1 VRFVIC
7 AKLSGAK
14 HPALKGEAMALTDST
29 SGKVLRQ
36 YSIEELK
43 DAANLMRGYDLVAL
57 HAAGSGHAG
66 GTLSIMDI
74 TAALYLKIAN
84 HDPQNPEWAGRDR
97 IIWSTGHKAPSLYL
111 GLAFAGFCPI
121 EDVVTLRKLSSP
133 FQGHPHWLKLAGV
146 EASTGS
152 LGQGLSIAVGL
163 ALAARLDGRK
173 HKIFCLM
180 GDGEQQEGQVW
191 EAAME
196 AGHYQ
201 LDNIIAIIDCNRL
214 QIDGLVK
221 DVMQV
226 EPLCAKYAS
235 FGWDV
240 MRIDGHDMT
249 QVVDA
254 LEQAKAAGGKPVVLL
269 ADTVKGKGVSFM
281 EDQAGWHG
289 KTPNYEELLRGL
301 QELALYDRIPV
312 QHLLDKAQH
321 YQAEVDRKLE
331 AKMPKF
337 TRDYW
342 WNAGDTMKVKM
353 EPTRKGFGKSLAENG
368 DDERVVC
375 LGLDISGSITI
386 SDFYAGKP
394 DRKKRWISMGI
405 AEQSATSAAAGL
417 AREGKLPVL
426 GTYATFAAAR
436 NLDQIRTSVCY
447 GNFNVMIAGAHGGV
461 SVGPDG
467 ATHQALED
475 LFAMQGLPNM
485 SVVVPCDVVE
495 TRKATNYLLLQH
507 KGPKYIR
514 FAREA
519 TPIVTDEKTP
529 FVFGQA
535 NVARLRREG
544 PNFLE
549 AFETVLASTCKNE
562 SEDLTIVACGPMVP
576 EAMRAAYILKKEFGY
591 ETRILNV
598 HTLKPIDAE
607 AIIRAARETGVVV
620 TAEEHQIGALAW
632 RVSGILTESPQL
644 YGLPF
649 ITGAVGVKDRF
660 GDSGAP
666 WELIKEF
673 EVSAEHIAHK
683 AVELMAI
690 KKGRSAQREE
700 RNSLAGVR

>member
-1 VRFVIC
+1 M
-7 AKLSGAK
+7 
-14 HPALKGEAMALTDST
+14 PALKGEAMALTDSA
-29 SGKVLRQ
+29 SGKVIRE
-36 YSIEELK
+36 YSIEELR

-74 TAALYLKIAN
+74 AAALYLRVAN
-84 HDPQNPEWAGRDR
+84 HDPKNPNWHGRDR

-111 GLAFAGFCPI
+111 GLAFAGFCPLD
-121 EDVVTLRKLSSP
+121 DVVTLRKLGSP
-133 FQGHPHWLKLAGV
+133 FQGHPHWLKLPGV
-146 EASTGS
+146 EVSTGS
-152 LGQGLSIAVGL
+152 LGQGLSIGVGM
-163 ALAARLDGRK
+163 ALAAKLDNRA
-173 HKIFCLM
+173 HKVFCIM

-196 AGHYQ
+196 AGHYK
-201 LDNIIAIIDCNRL
+201 LDNLIGIIDCNRL
-214 QIDGLVK
+214 QIDGWVK
-221 DVMQV
+221 DVMSV
-226 EPLCAKYAS
+226 EPLCAKYGS

-240 MRIDGHDMT
+240 MRIDGHNME

-254 LEQAKAAGGKPVVLL
+254 LEQAKAATGRPVVIL

-289 KTPNYEELLRGL
+289 RSPNREELNRGL
-301 QELALYDRIPV
+301 QELRLADRIPV
-312 QHLLDKAQH
+312 QSLLDKASK
-321 YQAEVDRKLE
+321 YQVAVEQVLD

-337 TRDYW
+337 SRNYW
-342 WNAGDTMKVKM
+342 WNAGEAMKVKM
-353 EPTRKGFGKSLAENG
+353 EPTRKGFGQSLGENG
-368 DDERVVC
+368 NDERVVC

-386 SDFYAGKP
+386 SDFYSGKP
-394 DRKKRWISMGI
+394 ERKKRWLSMGI

-447 GNFNVMIAGAHGGV
+447 GNFNVLIAGAHGGV

-475 LFAMQGLPNM
+475 VFAMQGMPNM
-485 SVVVPCDVVE
+485 SVVVPCDAVE
-495 TRKATNYLLLQH
+495 TRKATSYLLLQH

-519 TPIVTDEKTP
+519 TPVVTTDATP

-535 NVARLRREG
+535 NVIRLRREG

-549 AFETVLASTCKNE
+549 AFDTVLAADYE
-562 SEDLTIVACGPMVP
+562 SEHEDLSIVACGPMVP
-576 EAMRAAYILKKEFGY
+576 EAMRAAYILNKEFGY
-591 ETRILNV
+591 ETRVLNL

-607 AIIRAARETGVVV
+607 AIVRAADETGVVI

-632 RVSGILTESPQL
+632 RVSSLLTESPRL
-644 YGLPF
+644 YERPV
-649 ITGAVGVKDRF
+649 ITGAIGVKDRF

-683 AVELMAI
+683 ALELMAI
-690 KKGRSAQREE
+690 KKKRLVQEE
-700 RNSLAGVR
+700 AAEWLVVL

>member
-1 VRFVIC
+1 
-7 AKLSGAK
+7 
-14 HPALKGEAMALTDST
+14 MNST
-29 SGKVLRQ
+29 SGKVIRQ

-57 HAAGSGHAG
+57 NAAGSGHAG
-66 GTLSIMDI
+66 GTLSVMDI

-84 HDPQNPEWAGRDR
+84 HDPQNPDWPDRDR

-111 GLAFAGFCPI
+111 GLAFAGFCPVA
-121 EDVVTLRKLSSP
+121 EVVTLRKLGSP
-133 FQGHPHWLKLAGV
+133 FQGHPHWLKLPGV
-146 EASTGS
+146 EVSTGS

-163 ALAARLDGRK
+163 ALAGRLDK
-173 HKIFCLM
+173 KSHKIFCIM

-196 AGHYQ
+196 AGHFQ
-201 LDNIIAIIDCNRL
+201 LDNLIAIVDCNRL
-214 QIDGLVK
+214 QIDGWVK
-221 DVMQV
+221 DVMGV
-226 EPLCAKYAS
+226 EPLAAKYGS

-240 MRIDGHDMT
+240 LRIDGHDMN

-254 LEQAKAAGGKPVVLL
+254 LEQARAVKGRPVVIL

-289 KTPNYEELLRGL
+289 KTPNADELSRGL
-301 QELALYDRIPV
+301 RELQLTDRIPV
-312 QHLLDKAQH
+312 QHLLEKASQ
-321 YQAEVDRKLE
+321 YQAEVERRLE

-337 TRDYW
+337 TRNYW
-342 WNAGDTMKVKM
+342 WNAADTMKVKM
-353 EPTRKGFGKSLAENG
+353 EPTRKGFGQSLAENG

-394 DRKKRWISMGI
+394 ERKNRWISLGI

-417 AREGKLPVL
+417 AREGKLPVM

-485 SVVVPCDVVE
+485 SVVIPCDVVE

-519 TPIVTDEKTP
+519 TPVVTTENTP

-535 NVARLRREG
+535 NVIRLRREG
-544 PNFLE
+544 PNFLD
-549 AFETVLASTCKNE
+549 AFETVLAAAYKNE
-562 SEDLTIVACGPMVP
+562 DEDLSIVACGPMVP

-591 ETRILNV
+591 ETRILNI
-598 HTLKPIDAE
+598 HTLKPIDAA
-607 AIIRAARETGVVV
+607 AIVRAARETGVVV

-644 YGLPF
+644 YGVPV
-649 ITGAVGVKDRF
+649 ITGAIGVKDRF

-673 EVSAEHIAHK
+673 EVSAEHIALK
-683 AVELMAI
+683 AVELMAVK
-690 KKGRSAQREE
+690 KKGPVEREQHP
-700 RNSLAGVR
+700 SFAGVR

>member
-1 VRFVIC
+1 MSLVNS
-7 AKLSGAK
+7 A
-14 HPALKGEAMALTDST
+14 
-29 SGKVLRQ
+29 SGKILRE

-74 TAALYLKIAN
+74 AAALYLKVAN
-84 HDPQNPEWAGRDR
+84 HDPQNPNWADRDR

-111 GLAFAGFCPI
+111 GLGMAGFFPI
-121 EDVVTLRKLSSP
+121 DDVVTLRKLSSP
-133 FQGHPHWLKLAGV
+133 FQGHPHWLKLPGV

-163 ALAARLDGRK
+163 ALAARLDDK
-173 HKIFCLM
+173 QHKIFCIM

-196 AGHYQ
+196 AGHFQ
-201 LDNIIAIIDCNRL
+201 LDNLIAIIDCNRL
-214 QIDGLVK
+214 QIDGWVK
-221 DVMQV
+221 DVMGV
-226 EPLCAKYAS
+226 EPLCAKYGA

-240 MRIDGHDMT
+240 MRINGHNMD
-249 QVVDA
+249 QVVGA
-254 LEQAKAAGGKPVVLL
+254 LEQARTVKGRPVVIL

-281 EDQAGWHG
+281 ENLAGWHG
-289 KTPNYEELLRGL
+289 KTPNHEELTKGL
-301 QELALYDRIPV
+301 WELGLTERIPV
-312 QHLLDKAQH
+312 EHLLDKAKQ
-321 YQAEVDRKLE
+321 YQVEVDRKLE
-331 AKMPKF
+331 AKMPHF
-337 TRDYW
+337 SRNYW
-342 WNAGDTMKVKM
+342 WNAADTMKVKM
-353 EPTRKGFGKSLAENG
+353 EPTRKGFGQSLAENG

-394 DRKKRWISMGI
+394 ERKKRWISMGI

-417 AREGKLPVL
+417 AREGKLPVF

-436 NLDQIRTSVCY
+436 NLDQIRISICY

-485 SVVVPCDVVE
+485 SVVVPCDLEE
-495 TRKATNYLLLQH
+495 TRKATTYLLLQH
-507 KGPKYIR
+507 QGPKYIR

-519 TPIVTDEKTP
+519 TPIVTDAKTP
-529 FVFGQA
+529 FVFGLA
-535 NVARLRREG
+535 NVIRLRQEDAE
-544 PNFLE
+544 FAK
-549 AFETVLASTCKNE
+549 AFKTTLASTYINE
-562 SEDLTIVACGPMVP
+562 GEDLSIIACGPMVP
-576 EAMRAAYILKKEFGY
+576 EAMRAAYILKKEFGF
-591 ETRILNV
+591 EARVVNM
-598 HTLKPIDAE
+598 HTLKPIDAD
-607 AIIRAARETGVVV
+607 AIIRAARETGVIV

-632 RVSGILTESPQL
+632 RVSGILTETPKL
-644 YGLPF
+644 YGIPV
-649 ITGAVGVKDRF
+649 ITGAIGVKDRF

-683 AVELMAI
+683 AAELMAV
-690 KKGRSAQREE
+690 KKKKVEQKKEE
-700 RNSLAGVR
+700 PEHLFAGTR

>member
-1 VRFVIC
+1 
-7 AKLSGAK
+7 
-14 HPALKGEAMALTDST
+14 MALTDST
-29 SGKVLRQ
+29 SGKVIRQ

-43 DAANLMRGYDLVAL
+43 EAANLMRGYDLVAL

-74 TAALYLKIAN
+74 TAALYLKVAN
-84 HDPQNPEWAGRDR
+84 HDPQNPNWKDRDR
-97 IIWSTGHKAPSLYL
+97 IVWSTGHKAPSLYL

-121 EDVVTLRKLSSP
+121 DDVCTLRKLSSP
-133 FQGHPHWLKLAGV
+133 YQGHPHWLKLPGV
-146 EASTGS
+146 EVSTGS

-163 ALAARLDGRK
+163 ALAARLDDKK
-173 HKIFCLM
+173 HKIFCIM

-201 LDNIIAIIDCNRL
+201 LDNLIGILDCNRL

-226 EPLCAKYAS
+226 EPLAAKYAS

-240 MRIDGHDMT
+240 LRIDGHHMT

-254 LEQAKAAGGKPVVLL
+254 LEQAKAVTGRPVVIL

-289 KTPNYEELLRGL
+289 KAPNADELSRGL
-301 QELALYDRIPV
+301 QELKLTDHIPV
-312 QHLLDKAQH
+312 QQLLEKATR

-331 AKMPKF
+331 SKMPKF
-337 TRDYW
+337 SRNYW

-353 EPTRKGFGKSLAENG
+353 EPTRKGFGQSLAQNG

-394 DRKKRWISMGI
+394 ERKKRWISMGI

-426 GTYATFAAAR
+426 GTYATFAATR

-507 KGPKYIR
+507 NGPKYIR

-519 TPIVTDEKTP
+519 TP
-529 FVFGQA
+529 
-535 NVARLRREG
+535 
-544 PNFLE
+544 
-549 AFETVLASTCKNE
+549 
-562 SEDLTIVACGPMVP
+562 
-576 EAMRAAYILKKEFGY
+576 
-591 ETRILNV
+591 
-598 HTLKPIDAE
+598 
-607 AIIRAARETGVVV
+607 
-620 TAEEHQIGALAW
+620 
-632 RVSGILTESPQL
+632 
-644 YGLPF
+644 
-649 ITGAVGVKDRF
+649 
-660 GDSGAP
+660 
-666 WELIKEF
+666 
-673 EVSAEHIAHK
+673 
-683 AVELMAI
+683 
-690 KKGRSAQREE
+690 
-700 RNSLAGVR
+700 

>member
-1 VRFVIC
+1 
-7 AKLSGAK
+7 
-14 HPALKGEAMALTDST
+14 MALTDST
-29 SGKVLRQ
+29 TRKLIRD
-36 YSIEELK
+36 YSIDQLTE
-43 DAANLMRGYDLVAL
+43 AANLMRGYDLVAL

-74 TAALYLKIAN
+74 TAALYLKVAN
-84 HDPQNPEWAGRDR
+84 HDPHNPNWSGRDR
-97 IIWSTGHKAPSLYL
+97 IVWSTGHKAPSLYL

-133 FQGHPHWLKLAGV
+133 YQGHPHWLKLPGV
-146 EASTGS
+146 EVSTGS

-163 ALAARLDGRK
+163 AMAAKLDARK
-173 HKIFCLM
+173 HKIFCIM

-196 AGHYQ
+196 AGHYE
-201 LDNIIAIIDCNRL
+201 LDNVIGIIDCNRL
-214 QIDGLVK
+214 QIDGPV
-221 DVMQV
+221 DEVMEV
-226 EPLCAKYAS
+226 EPLAAKYGA

-240 MRIDGHDMT
+240 MRISGHDMN
-249 QVVDA
+249 QIVDA
-254 LEQAKAAGGKPVVLL
+254 LQQARAVKGRPVMIL

-289 KTPNYEELLRGL
+289 KAPNLAELTQGL
-301 QELALYDRIPV
+301 KELGLTDEIPV
-312 QHLLDKAQH
+312 LQLLERARA
-321 YQAEVDRKLE
+321 YQVEVERRLD

-342 WNAGDTMKVKM
+342 WNTADTMKVKM
-353 EPTRKGFGKSLAENG
+353 EPTRKGFGQSLAANG

-386 SDFYAGKP
+386 SDFYSGKP

-417 AREGKLPVL
+417 AREGKLPVF

-447 GNFNVMIAGAHGGV
+447 GNFNVLIAGAHGGV

-475 LFAMQGLPNM
+475 LFAMEGLPNM
-485 SVVVPCDVVE
+485 SVVVPCDIVE
-495 TRKATNYLLLQH
+495 TRKATDYLLLEH

-519 TPIVTDEKTP
+519 TPIITDCKTP
-529 FVFGQA
+529 FVFGKA
-535 NVARLRREG
+535 NVIRLRKEG
-544 PNFLE
+544 ASFAD
-549 AFETVLASTCKNE
+549 AFDTLLAASYKNE
-562 SEDLTIVACGPMVP
+562 EEDVSIIACGPMVP

-591 ETRILNV
+591 EARILNV
-598 HTLKPIDAE
+598 HTLKPIDTD
-607 AIIRAARETGVVV
+607 AIIRAARETGVLI

-632 RVSGILTESPQL
+632 RVSSVVTECPDL
-644 YGLPF
+644 YGHPV
-649 ITGAVGVKDRF
+649 ITGAIGVKDRF

-683 AVELMAI
+683 AIELMAV
-690 KKGRSAQREE
+690 KKNAPARQEE
-700 RNSLAGVR
+700 HALATR

>member
-1 VRFVIC
+1 
-7 AKLSGAK
+7 
-14 HPALKGEAMALTDST
+14 MALINSI
-29 SGKVLRQ
+29 SGKIVKD
-36 YSIEELK
+36 YSIEELQ

-74 TAALYLKIAN
+74 TAALYLKVAN
-84 HDPQNPEWAGRDR
+84 HDPKNPNWPDRDR

-111 GLAFAGFCPI
+111 GLGIAGFCPI
-121 EDVVTLRKLSSP
+121 DDVVTLRKLSSP
-133 FQGHPHWLKLAGV
+133 FQGHPHWLKLPGV

-163 ALAARLDGRK
+163 ALAARLDDKK
-173 HKIFCLM
+173 HKIFCIM

-196 AGHYQ
+196 AGHYE
-201 LDNIIAIIDCNRL
+201 LDNLIGIIDCNRL
-214 QIDGLVK
+214 QIDGWVK
-221 DVMQV
+221 DVMGV
-226 EPLCAKYAS
+226 EPLGAKYAA

-240 MRIDGHDMT
+240 MRIDGHNMNEI
-249 QVVDA
+249 VGA
-254 LEQAKAAGGKPVVLL
+254 LEQAKAVKGRPVLIL
-269 ADTVKGKGVSFM
+269 ADTVKGKGISFM

-289 KTPNYEELLRGL
+289 KSPNYEELTKGL
-301 QELALYDRIPV
+301 WELGLSERIPV
-312 QHLLDKAQH
+312 AHLLDKAKQ
-321 YQAEVDRKLE
+321 YQVEVDRKLE

-337 TRDYW
+337 SHNYW
-342 WNAGDTMKVKM
+342 WNAADTMKVKM
-353 EPTRKGFGKSLAENG
+353 EPTRKGFGLSLAENG
-368 DDERVVC
+368 GDERVVC

-394 DRKKRWISMGI
+394 ERKKRWISMGI

-475 LFAMQGLPNM
+475 IFAMQGLPNM
-485 SVVVPCDVVE
+485 SVVVPCDLEE
-495 TRKATNYLLLQH
+495 TRKATTYLLMKH
-507 KGPKYIR
+507 VGPKYIR

-519 TPIVTDEKTP
+519 TPVVTDAKTP

-535 NVARLRREG
+535 NVIRLRREG
-544 PNFLE
+544 VDFAK
-549 AFETVLASTCKNE
+549 AFETTLASSYRNE
-562 SEDLTIVACGPMVP
+562 SEDLSIVACGPMVP

-591 ETRILNV
+591 ETRVVNM

-607 AIIRAARETGVVV
+607 AIIRAAHETGVIV

-644 YGLPF
+644 YGLPI
-649 ITGAVGVKDRF
+649 ITGAIGVNDRF

-683 AVELMAI
+683 AADLMAF
-690 KKGRSAQREE
+690 KKKRAEEKREE
-700 RNSLAGVR
+700 REHLFYAGMR

>member
-1 VRFVIC
+1 VRAF
-7 AKLSGAK
+7 
-14 HPALKGEAMALTDST
+14 PAREADVMALTDST
-29 SGKVLRQ
+29 SGKVIRE

-84 HDPQNPEWAGRDR
+84 HDPQNPNWAGRDR
-97 IIWSTGHKAPSLYL
+97 IVWSTGHKAPSLYL
-111 GLAFAGFCPI
+111 GLAFAGFCPLD
-121 EDVVTLRKLSSP
+121 DVVTLRKLSSP
-133 FQGHPHWLKLAGV
+133 FQGHPHWLKLPGV

-163 ALAARLDGRK
+163 ALAARLDGKK
-173 HKIFCLM
+173 HQIFCIM

-196 AGHYQ
+196 AGHYH
-201 LDNIIAIIDCNRL
+201 LDNVIAIIDCNRL

-221 DVMQV
+221 DVMEV
-226 EPLCAKYAS
+226 EPLCAKYSS

-240 MRIDGHDMT
+240 MRIDGHDMS
-249 QVVDA
+249 QIVDA
-254 LEQAKAAGGKPVVLL
+254 LEQARAVTGRPLVIL
-269 ADTVKGKGVSFM
+269 ANTVKGKGVSFM

-289 KTPNYEELLRGL
+289 KAPNYEELTRALE
-301 QELALYDRIPV
+301 ELALIDRIPV
-312 QHLLDKAQH
+312 QHLLDKARR
-321 YQAEVDRKLE
+321 YQAEVERKLD

-337 TRDYW
+337 ARNYW
-342 WNAGDTMKVKM
+342 WNAEATMKVKM
-353 EPTRKGFGKSLAENG
+353 EPTRKGFGQSLAENG

-394 DRKKRWISMGI
+394 ERKKRWISMGI

-447 GNFNVMIAGAHGGV
+447 GNFNVLIAGAHGGV
-461 SVGPDG
+461 SVGADG

-485 SVVVPCDVVE
+485 TVVVPCDLVE

-519 TPIVTDEKTP
+519 TPVVTDEKTP

-535 NVARLRREG
+535 NVIRLRREG
-544 PNFLE
+544 PSFLE
-549 AFETVLASTCKNE
+549 AFETVLASSHKNE
-562 SEDLTIVACGPMVP
+562 NEDLSIIACGPMVP
-576 EAMRAAYILKKEFGY
+576 EAMRAAYILKQEFGY
-591 ETRILNV
+591 ETRVLNI

-607 AIIRAARETGVVV
+607 AIVRAARDTGIVV

-644 YGLPF
+644 YGLPV
-649 ITGAVGVKDRF
+649 ITGAIGVKDRF

-683 AVELMAI
+683 AVELMQI
-690 KKGRSAQREE
+690 KKKPVEREAV
-700 RNSLAGVR
+700 SLAGVR

>member
-1 VRFVIC
+1 
-7 AKLSGAK
+7 
-14 HPALKGEAMALTDST
+14 MALTDSV
-29 SGKVLRQ
+29 SGEILRN
-36 YSIEELK
+36 YSIPELK

-74 TAALYLKIAN
+74 AAALYLKIAS
-84 HDPQNPEWAGRDR
+84 HDPRNPNWPDRDR

-111 GLAFAGFCPI
+111 GLALAGFCKV
-121 EDVVTLRKLSSP
+121 EDVVTLRKLGSP
-133 FQGHPHWLKLAGV
+133 FQGHPHWLKLPGV
-146 EASTGS
+146 EVSTGS
-152 LGQGLSIAVGL
+152 LGQGLSIAVGM
-163 ALAARLDGRK
+163 ALAAELDEKK
-173 HKIFCLM
+173 HKIFCIM

-201 LDNIIAIIDCNRL
+201 LDNLIGIIDCNRL
-214 QIDGLVK
+214 QIDGLVE
-221 DVMQV
+221 DVMAV
-226 EPLCAKYAS
+226 EPLAAKYGS

-240 MRIDGHDMT
+240 LRVDGHNMD
-249 QVVDA
+249 QIVDA
-254 LEQAKAAGGKPVVLL
+254 LQQARAVVGRPVAIL

-281 EDQAGWHG
+281 ENQAGWHG
-289 KTPNYEELLRGL
+289 KAPNYEELMKGL
-301 QELALYDRIPV
+301 MELGLTKRISVPS
-312 QHLLDKAQH
+312 LLQKAEE
-321 YQAEVDRKLE
+321 YQAEVERKLS
-331 AKMPKF
+331 AQMPKF
-337 TRDYW
+337 TRNSW
-342 WNAGDTMKVKM
+342 WNAGAEMKVKM
-353 EPTRKGFGKSLAENG
+353 EPTRKGFGQSLAANG
-368 DDERVVC
+368 DDERIVC

-394 DRKKRWISMGI
+394 QRKKRWISMGI

-475 LFAMQGLPNM
+475 LFTMQGLPNM

-495 TRKATNYLLLQH
+495 TRKATDYLLLH
-507 KGPKYIR
+507 HTGPKYIR

-519 TPIVTDEKTP
+519 TPVVTYQKTP
-529 FVFGQA
+529 FVFGKA
-535 NVARLRREG
+535 NVIRLRGEK
-544 PNFLE
+544 PNFID
-549 AFETVLASTCKNE
+549 AFETVLADEYSNE
-562 SEDLTIVACGPMVP
+562 QEDISIVACGPMVP
-576 EAMRAAYILKKEFGY
+576 EAMRAAYILKREFGY
-591 ETRILNV
+591 EARVLNV
-598 HTLKPIDAE
+598 HTLKPIDAG
-607 AIIRAARETGVVV
+607 AIIQAAYETGVMI

-632 RVSGILTESPQL
+632 RVSSLLTESPRL
-644 YGLPF
+644 YGVPV
-649 ITGAVGVKDRF
+649 ITGAIGVKDRF

-673 EVSAEHIAHK
+673 EVSAEHIADK
-683 AVELMAI
+683 AWQLIAI
-690 KKGRSAQREE
+690 KKQAAE
-700 RNSLAGVR
+700 RLVTAELAGRR

>member
-1 VRFVIC
+1 
-7 AKLSGAK
+7 
-14 HPALKGEAMALTDST
+14 MALTDST
-29 SGKVLRQ
+29 SGKLIRD
-36 YSIEELK
+36 YSIQELK

-74 TAALYLKIAN
+74 TAALYLKIAC
-84 HDPQNPEWAGRDR
+84 HDPNHPNWPDRDR

-111 GLAFAGFCPI
+111 GLAFAGFCALD
-121 EDVVTLRKLSSP
+121 EVVTLRKLNSP
-133 FQGHPHWLKLAGV
+133 FQGHPHWLKLPGV

-163 ALAARLDGRK
+163 ALAARLNRK
-173 HKIFCLM
+173 RHKIFCIM

-196 AGHYQ
+196 AAHHH
-201 LDNIIAIIDCNRL
+201 LDNLIAIIDCNRL

-221 DVMQV
+221 DVMEV
-226 EPLCAKYAS
+226 EPLAAKYGS
-235 FGWDV
+235 FGWDA

-249 QVVDA
+249 QIVDA
-254 LEQAKAAGGKPVVLL
+254 LEQAKSAKGRPVMIL

-281 EDQAGWHG
+281 EGQAGWHG
-289 KTPNYEELLRGL
+289 KAPNYEELVKGL
-301 QELALYDRIPV
+301 AELGLFDRIPV
-312 QHLLDKAQH
+312 QHLLDKANH
-321 YQAEVDRKLE
+321 YQAEVDCRLE
-331 AKMPKF
+331 ARMPKF

-342 WNAGDTMKVKM
+342 WNAGDTMKVKL
-353 EPTRKGFGKSLAENG
+353 EPTRKGFGQSLAKNG

-394 DRKKRWISMGI
+394 ERKKRWISMGI

-485 SVVVPCDVVE
+485 SVVVPCDVIE
-495 TRKATNYLLLQH
+495 TRKATDYLLLQH

-519 TPIVTDEKTP
+519 TPVVTDENTP
-529 FVFGQA
+529 FVFGKA
-535 NVARLRREG
+535 NVIRLRREG
-544 PNFLE
+544 PSFLD
-549 AFETVLASTCKNE
+549 AFETVLAASYGDE
-562 SEDLTIVACGPMVP
+562 HEDLSIVACGPMVP
-576 EAMRAAYILKKEFGY
+576 EAMRAAYILKKELGY
-591 ETRILNV
+591 DTRVLNL

-607 AIIRAARETGVVV
+607 AIVRAARETGAVV

-632 RVSGILTESPQL
+632 RVSGILTESAEL
-644 YGLPF
+644 YGLSV
-649 ITGAVGVKDRF
+649 ITGAIGVKDRF

-673 EVSAEHIAHK
+673 EVSGEHIAHK
-683 AVELMAI
+683 AIELMSI
-690 KKGRSAQREE
+690 KKRPVKREE
-700 RNSLAGVR
+700 ASLAGVR

>member
-1 VRFVIC
+1 
-7 AKLSGAK
+7 
-14 HPALKGEAMALTDST
+14 MALTDST
-29 SGKVLRQ
+29 SGKLIRD
-36 YSIEELK
+36 YSIEELE

-74 TAALYLKIAN
+74 AAALYLKVAN
-84 HDPQNPEWAGRDR
+84 HDPKNPNWPDRDR
-97 IIWSTGHKAPSLYL
+97 IVWSTGHKAPSLYL

-121 EDVVTLRKLSSP
+121 DDVVTLRKLSSP
-133 FQGHPHWLKLAGV
+133 FQGHPHWLKLPGV
-146 EASTGS
+146 EVSTGS
-152 LGQGLSIAVGL
+152 LGQGLSIAVGM
-163 ALAARLDGRK
+163 ALAAKLDAKK
-173 HKIFCLM
+173 HKIFCIM

-196 AGHYQ
+196 AGYYE

-214 QIDGLVK
+214 QIDGPV
-221 DVMQV
+221 DEVMEV
-226 EPLCAKYAS
+226 EPLAAKYGA

-240 MRIDGHDMT
+240 MRIDGHDME

-254 LEQAKAAGGKPVVLL
+254 LEQARNVKGRPVMIL

-289 KTPNYEELLRGL
+289 KAPNYQELTQGLEELGL
-301 QELALYDRIPV
+301 FQRIPV
-312 QHLLDKAQH
+312 ARLLDRAKA
-321 YQAEVDRKLE
+321 YQAEVDRSLR

-337 TRDYW
+337 SRDYW
-342 WNAGDTMKVKM
+342 WNAAETMKVKM
-353 EPTRKGFGKSLAENG
+353 EPTRKGFGQSLAANG

-394 DRKKRWISMGI
+394 ERKKRWISMGI
-405 AEQSATSAAAGL
+405 AEQSATAAAAGL
-417 AREGKLPVL
+417 AREGKLPVF

-447 GNFNVMIAGAHGGV
+447 GNFNVLIAGAHGGV

-475 LFAMQGLPNM
+475 LFAMEGLPNM
-485 SVVVPCDVVE
+485 SVVVPCDAVE
-495 TRKATNYLLLQH
+495 TRKATDYLLLQH

-519 TPIVTDEKTP
+519 TPIVSDKNTP
-529 FVFGQA
+529 FVVGKA
-535 NVARLRREG
+535 NVIRLRREN
-544 PNFLE
+544 PDFLE
-549 AFETVLASTCKNE
+549 AFETVLAATYANE
-562 SEDLTIVACGPMVP
+562 HEDLSIIACGPMVP

-591 ETRILNV
+591 ETRVLNL
-598 HTLKPIDAE
+598 HTLKPIDTGAVL
-607 AIIRAARETGVVV
+607 RAAQETGIVV

-632 RVSGILTESPQL
+632 RVSSVLTESPSL
-644 YGLPF
+644 YGLPV
-649 ITGAVGVKDRF
+649 ITGAIGVKDRF

-683 AVELMAI
+683 AIDLMAI
-690 KKGRSAQREE
+690 KKKSPARREE
-700 RNSLAGVR
+700 PALAGTR

>member
-1 VRFVIC
+1 
-7 AKLSGAK
+7 
-14 HPALKGEAMALTDST
+14 MALIDST
-29 SGKVLRQ
+29 TGKVIRD
-36 YSIEELK
+36 YSIEQLTE
-43 DAANLMRGYDLVAL
+43 AADLMRGYDLVAL

-84 HDPQNPEWAGRDR
+84 HDPKNPNWADRDR

-111 GLAFAGFCPI
+111 GLAFAGFCPV

-133 FQGHPHWLKLAGV
+133 YQGHPHWLKLPGV
-146 EASTGS
+146 EVSTGS
-152 LGQGLSIAVGL
+152 LGQGLSIAVGMG
-163 ALAARLDGRK
+163 LAARLDRK
-173 HKIFCLM
+173 SHKIFCIM

-201 LDNIIAIIDCNRL
+201 LDNIVAIIDCNRL
-214 QIDGLVK
+214 QIDGWVK

-226 EPLCAKYAS
+226 EPLAAKYGA

-240 MRIDGHDMT
+240 LRIDGHDMA

-254 LEQAKAAGGKPVVLL
+254 LGQARAVKGRPVAIL

-289 KTPNYEELLRGL
+289 KAPSYEELVKGL
-301 QELALYDRIPV
+301 EELEVQEKIPL
-312 QHLLDKAQH
+312 QKLLERAKQ
-321 YQAEVDRKLE
+321 YQVEVDRKLD

-342 WNAGDTMKVKM
+342 WNSGDAMKVKM
-353 EPTRKGFGKSLAENG
+353 EPTRKGFGQSLAANG
-368 DDERVVC
+368 DDPRVVC

-394 DRKKRWISMGI
+394 ARKERWLSMGI
-405 AEQSATSAAAGL
+405 AEQSATAAAAGL

-485 SVVVPCDVVE
+485 SVVVPCDIVE
-495 TRKATNYLLLQH
+495 TRKATDYLLLKH
-507 KGPKYIR
+507 VGPKYIR

-519 TPIVTDEKTP
+519 TPIVTDDKTP
-529 FVFGQA
+529 FVFGKA
-535 NVARLRREG
+535 NVIRLRREG

-549 AFETVLASTCKNE
+549 AFETVLAESYKNE
-562 SEDLTIVACGPMVP
+562 AEDLSIIACGPMVP
-576 EAMRAAYILKKEFGY
+576 EAMRAAFILKKELGY
-591 ETRILNV
+591 ETRVVNV

-607 AIIRAARETGVVV
+607 AIVRAARETGIVV

-632 RVSGILTESPQL
+632 RVSAILTESPEV
-644 YGLPF
+644 YGVPV
-649 ITGAVGVKDRF
+649 ITGAIGVKDRF

-673 EVSAEHIAHK
+673 EVSAEHIAEK
-683 AVELMAI
+683 AVQLLRS
-690 KKGRSAQREE
+690 KKSVDSPKHEPVLTGH
-700 RNSLAGVR
+700 GVG

>member
-1 VRFVIC
+1 
-7 AKLSGAK
+7 
-14 HPALKGEAMALTDST
+14 M
-29 SGKVLRQ
+29 
-36 YSIEELK
+36 
-43 DAANLMRGYDLVAL
+43 
-57 HAAGSGHAG
+57 
-66 GTLSIMDI
+66 
-74 TAALYLKIAN
+74 
-84 HDPQNPEWAGRDR
+84 
-97 IIWSTGHKAPSLYL
+97 
-111 GLAFAGFCPI
+111 
-121 EDVVTLRKLSSP
+121 
-133 FQGHPHWLKLAGV
+133 
-146 EASTGS
+146 
-152 LGQGLSIAVGL
+152 
-163 ALAARLDGRK
+163 ALAAKLDAKK
-173 HKIFCLM
+173 HKIFCIM

-196 AGHYQ
+196 AGYYE

-214 QIDGLVK
+214 QIDGPV
-221 DVMQV
+221 DEVMEV
-226 EPLCAKYAS
+226 EPLAAKYGA

-240 MRIDGHDMT
+240 MRIDGHNME

-254 LEQAKAAGGKPVVLL
+254 LEQARNVKGRPVMIL

-289 KTPNYEELLRGL
+289 KAPNYQELTQGLEELGL
-301 QELALYDRIPV
+301 IQRIPV
-312 QHLLDKAQH
+312 ARLLDRAKA
-321 YQAEVDRKLE
+321 YQAEVDCKLT

-337 TRDYW
+337 SRDYW
-342 WNAGDTMKVKM
+342 WNAAETMKVKM
-353 EPTRKGFGKSLAENG
+353 EPTRKGFGQSLAANG

-394 DRKKRWISMGI
+394 ERKKRWISMGI

-417 AREGKLPVL
+417 AREGKLPVF

-447 GNFNVMIAGAHGGV
+447 GNFNVLIAGAHGGV
-461 SVGPDG
+461 SVGADG

-475 LFAMQGLPNM
+475 LFAMEGLPNM
-485 SVVVPCDVVE
+485 SVVVPCDAVE
-495 TRKATNYLLLQH
+495 TRKATDYLLLQH

-519 TPIVTDEKTP
+519 TPIVSDKETP

-535 NVARLRREG
+535 NVIRLRREN

-549 AFETVLASTCKNE
+549 AFETVLAATYSNE
-562 SEDLTIVACGPMVP
+562 HEDLSIIACGPMVP

-591 ETRILNV
+591 ETRVLNL
-598 HTLKPIDAE
+598 HTLKPIDAG
-607 AIIRAARETGVVV
+607 AILRAAQETGIVV

-632 RVSGILTESPQL
+632 RVSSILTESPAL
-644 YGLPF
+644 YGLPV
-649 ITGAVGVKDRF
+649 ITGAIGVKDRF

-683 AVELMAI
+683 AIDLMAI
-690 KKGRSAQREE
+690 KKKSPARREE
-700 RNSLAGVR
+700 PALAGTR

>member
-1 VRFVIC
+1 
-7 AKLSGAK
+7 
-14 HPALKGEAMALTDST
+14 MALTDST
-29 SGKVLRQ
+29 SGKIIRE

-84 HDPQNPEWAGRDR
+84 HDPQNPNWSGRDR
-97 IIWSTGHKAPSLYL
+97 IVWSTGHKAPSLYL
-111 GLAFAGFCPI
+111 GLAFAGFCPLD
-121 EDVVTLRKLSSP
+121 DVVTLRKLSSP
-133 FQGHPHWLKLAGV
+133 FQGHPHWLKLPGV

-163 ALAARLDGRK
+163 ALAARLDGKK
-173 HKIFCLM
+173 HKIFCIM

-196 AGHYQ
+196 AGHYH
-201 LDNIIAIIDCNRL
+201 LDNVIAIIDCNRL

-221 DVMQV
+221 DVMAV
-226 EPLCAKYAS
+226 EPLCAKYGS

-254 LEQAKAAGGKPVVLL
+254 MEQAKALTGRPVVIL
-269 ADTVKGKGVSFM
+269 ANTIKGKGVSFM

-289 KTPNYEELLRGL
+289 KAPNYEELTRALE
-301 QELALYDRIPV
+301 ELALIDRIPV
-312 QHLLDKAQH
+312 QHLLDKARH
-321 YQAEVDRKLE
+321 YQVEVDQKLD

-337 TRDYW
+337 TCNYW
-342 WNAGDTMKVKM
+342 WNAGETMKVKM
-353 EPTRKGFGKSLAENG
+353 EPTRKGFGQSLADNG
-368 DDERVVC
+368 GDERVVC

-394 DRKKRWISMGI
+394 ERKKRWISMGI

-417 AREGKLPVL
+417 AREGKLPAL

-461 SVGPDG
+461 SVGADG

-519 TPIVTDEKTP
+519 TPVVTDEKTP

-535 NVARLRREG
+535 NVIRLRRVG

-549 AFETVLASTCKNE
+549 AFETVLAATYKNE
-562 SEDLTIVACGPMVP
+562 DEDLSIIACGPMVP

-591 ETRILNV
+591 ETRVLNI
-598 HTLKPIDAE
+598 HTLKPIDAA
-607 AIIRAARETGVVV
+607 AIVRAARDTGVVV

-644 YGLPF
+644 YGLPV
-649 ITGAVGVKDRF
+649 ITGAIGVKDRF

-690 KKGRSAQREE
+690 KKKGPAEREAA
-700 RNSLAGVR
+700 SLAEVH

>member
-1 VRFVIC
+1 M
-7 AKLSGAK
+7 
-14 HPALKGEAMALTDST
+14 PLTDST
-29 SGKVLRQ
+29 SGKVIRE

-43 DAANLMRGYDLVAL
+43 EAANLMRGYDLVAL

-66 GTLSIMDI
+66 GTLSVMDI
-74 TAALYLKIAN
+74 TAALYLKVAN
-84 HDPQNPEWAGRDR
+84 HDPRNPNWAGRDR
-97 IIWSTGHKAPSLYL
+97 IVWSTGHKAPSLYL
-111 GLAFAGFCPI
+111 GLAFAGFCPL
-121 EDVVTLRKLSSP
+121 EDVVTLRKLGSP
-133 FQGHPHWLKLAGV
+133 YQGHPHWLKLPGV

-173 HKIFCLM
+173 HKVFCIM

-196 AGHYQ
+196 AGHYH
-201 LDNIIAIIDCNRL
+201 LDNLVGIVDCNRL

-221 DVMQV
+221 DVMDI
-226 EPLCAKYAS
+226 EPLCAKYSS

-254 LEQAKAAGGKPVVLL
+254 LQQVRALTGRPIVIL

-289 KTPNYEELLRGL
+289 KSPSYDELIKALE
-301 QELALYDRIPV
+301 ELALIDRIPV
-312 QHLLDKAQH
+312 QLLLDKAKH
-321 YQAEVDRKLE
+321 YQAEIDLKLD
-331 AKMPKF
+331 ANMPKF
-337 TRDYW
+337 SRDYW
-342 WNAGDTMKVKM
+342 WNVADDMKVKM
-353 EPTRKGFGKSLAENG
+353 EPTRKGFGQSLAENG

-394 DRKKRWISMGI
+394 ERYKRWISMGI

-461 SVGPDG
+461 SVGADG

-519 TPIVTDEKTP
+519 TPVVTDATTP

-535 NVARLRREG
+535 NVIRLRREG
-544 PNFLE
+544 PNFLQ
-549 AFETVLASTCKNE
+549 AFETVLASAYKNE
-562 SEDLTIVACGPMVP
+562 KEDLSILACGPMVP
-576 EAMRAAYILKKEFGY
+576 EAMRAAYILNQEFGY
-591 ETRILNV
+591 ETRILNI
-598 HTLKPIDAE
+598 HTLKPIDVE
-607 AIIRAARETGVVV
+607 AIVSAARDTGIVI

-632 RVSGILTESPQL
+632 RVSAILTESSRL
-644 YGLPF
+644 YGLPV
-649 ITGAVGVKDRF
+649 ITGAIGVKDRF

-683 AVELMAI
+683 AADLMAF
-690 KKGRSAQREE
+690 KKKRAEEKKEE
-700 RNSLAGVR
+700 REHLFYAGMR